1 MQNMKIVCICILLL
15 FICTSCSSAET
26 QKPVNME
33 DVLKIRT
40 WLLDEGLEGTGRW
53 GYISLEEQIQ
63 DMSLAD
69 LGGGYWIPDDE
80 NMQVKNE
87 DVFVYEA
94 LEVGVPRTMAP
105 MAMHM
110 KRDKKDAIHYTNL
123 ILDIE
128 FEGLVK
134 IVKIEPNDSSIQ
146 LRYSVNGSMMEAD
159 EISIQAPCSVEI
171 CPLGKVTT
179 AEDSFFYKTSD
190 TIVGKEYTLQ
200 IQGCSMGGEP
210 IVTAEVKLTTIPD
223 PEYPWETVHEGEYT
237 ELYRKG
243 EERTRF
249 CSIELLS
256 YTYSEMYILRGEAG
270 TAE

>member
-1 MQNMKIVCICILLL
+1 MKRILFWGCLLL
-15 FICTSCSSAET
+15 IVCTSCSGSAQTE
-26 QKPVNME
+26 PVDMNE
-33 DVLKIRT
+33 VLKIRI
-40 WLLDEGLEGTGRW
+40 WLLDEELEGTGRW

-110 KRDKKDAIHYTNL
+110 KRDNKDAIHYTNL

-146 LRYSVNGSMMEAD
+146 LRYSVNGPMMEAD

-171 CPLGKVTT
+171 CPLGKVT
-179 AEDSFFYKTSD
+179 AARDSFFYKTSD
-190 TIVGKEYTLQ
+190 TIVGKEYILQ
-200 IQGCSMGGEP
+200 IEGCSMSGDP
-210 IVTAEVKLTTIPD
+210 IVTAEVKLTAIPD
-223 PEYPWETVHEGEYT
+223 PEYPWETVHEGQYT
-237 ELYRKG
+237 ALYNQG

-249 CSIELLS
+249 CSVELLS
-256 YTYSEMYILRGEAG
+256 YTYSEMYLLRGEAG
-270 TAE
+270 GTE